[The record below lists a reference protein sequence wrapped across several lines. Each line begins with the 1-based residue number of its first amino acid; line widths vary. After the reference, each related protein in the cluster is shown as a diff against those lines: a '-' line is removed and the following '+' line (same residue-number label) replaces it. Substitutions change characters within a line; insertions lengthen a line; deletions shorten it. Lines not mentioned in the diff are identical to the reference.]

1 MKIDV
6 YYLYWGQ
13 YAEGMFFK
21 KIIPFIQVFRFI
33 CLELVKDFFG
43 ILNIASVSIF
53 FSFYSFLFIY
63 GFSFF
68 FLLSGFW
75 SILLSFSTMASA
87 LLNLFSNLTE
97 KIFSFLSFPLGF
109 ASLSDGSFSFW
120 ERFLSIAHHL

>member
-43 ILNIASVSIF
+43 ILNITSVSIF

-68 FLLSGFW
+68 FLLSGFR

-87 LLNLFSNLTE
+87 FLNLFSNLTE
-97 KIFSFLSFPLGF
+97 NFLFFPFFSL
-109 ASLSDGSFSFW
+109 
-120 ERFLSIAHHL
+120 RVC